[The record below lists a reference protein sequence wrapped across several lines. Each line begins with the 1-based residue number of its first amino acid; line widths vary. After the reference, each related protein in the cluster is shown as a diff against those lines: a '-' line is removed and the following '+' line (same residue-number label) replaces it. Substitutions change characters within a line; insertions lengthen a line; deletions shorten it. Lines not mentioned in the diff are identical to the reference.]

1 MAERGIDI
9 GDQRPK
15 GLQEFIGTAQFEYVI
30 IVCDRAEKACPV
42 FPGKGAREYWPMDDP
57 LRAQGSEEER
67 LEKFREVRDLI
78 EARVRRWLVE
88 HRYKSA
94 QPLSTEAAP
103 VGDGAA

>member
-1 MAERGIDI
+1 
-9 GDQRPK
+9 
-15 GLQEFIGTAQFEYVI
+15 
-30 IVCDRAEKACPV
+30 
-42 FPGKGAREYWPMDDP
+42 MDDP

-78 EARVRRWLVE
+78 EARVRRWLIE